1 MMVNGRIEL
10 FSNVS
15 SMVIQWEKEEE
26 SLLGMV
32 EPGNREPRRRI
43 QGVNELCSKF
53 EPIEEEPEIRLNV
66 DARGRGVGGE
76 LLSGRGIEMT
86 ENEMNLRIFGSDG
99 RLVEQKIKPT
109 HARLIP
115 VEKVL
120 KISTL

>member
-1 MMVNGRIEL
+1 
-10 FSNVS
+10 
-15 SMVIQWEKEEE
+15 
-26 SLLGMV
+26 MV
-32 EPGNREPRRRI
+32 EPGSREPRRRS
-43 QGVNELCSKF
+43 QGVNELCAKF
-53 EPIEEEPEIRLNV
+53 EPVEDEPDIRLDV

-115 VEKVL
+115 VKSVE
-120 KISTL
+120 SGESSQD